1 MRNSRLTG
9 GVNLLLL
16 IALAVAAL
24 EGRGGEQAA
33 PQQEVQKLRVEVPL
47 VNVSATVRTGN
58 GRYITDL
65 KVEDFEVYE
74 DGVRQQISHF
84 SAGEE
89 APATLLL
96 ALDTSRSQEKVF
108 ETQREAAVELV
119 RRVVRPGRKA
129 LLLTFDLDV
138 VLVQGATSDADLLV
152 SKLKEMQVSSGMP
165 RRFNRRPA
173 RGGTHLLDAVYA
185 ATRKLSAEQTRKLI
199 VLFSDGIEDGSVG
212 DPEKAAEEAVRQDV
226 AVYSIRIANA
236 GYYGQPFTRRTDWA
250 LREGSKRMKDLA
262 ESTGGVAF
270 ITTDAKEIPGAIEQ
284 IEQELRYQYWLGYRP
299 ANQAHDGK
307 FRHIEVKVS
316 QPQAKV
322 RARSGY
328 YAPPPTN

>member
-1 MRNSRLTG
+1 MRGRVAFLARAVGS
-9 GVNLLLL
+9 VLL
-16 IALAVAAL
+16 AGLAVA
-24 EGRGGEQAA
+24 GTSRTGEQAA
-33 PQQEVQKLRVEVPL
+33 PAQGEQKLRVEVPL

-65 KVEDFEVYE
+65 RVEDFEVYE
-74 DGVRQQISHF
+74 DRVRQQISHF

-108 ETQREAAVELV
+108 ETQRDAAIELV
-119 RRVVRPGRKA
+119 RQVVKPTRKA

-138 VLVQGATSDADLLV
+138 VLVQGATSDADLLLA
-152 SKLKEMQVSSGMP
+152 KLNEVRVSSGMP
-165 RRFNRRPA
+165 RRFDRRPA

-185 ATRKLSAEQTRKLI
+185 ATRKLSSEQTRKLI

-226 AVYSIRIANA
+226 AVYSIRIVNP
-236 GYYGQPFTRRTDWA
+236 GYYGQPFTRRSDWA

-270 ITTDAKEIPGAIEQ
+270 ITTDPKEIPGAIEQ

-299 ANQAHDGK
+299 VNQVHDGK
-307 FRHIEVKVS
+307 FRKIEVKVKRDGLKV
-316 QPQAKV
+316 QA
-322 RARSGY
+322 RRGY
-328 YAPPPTN
+328 YAAAE

>member
-1 MRNSRLTG
+1 MGQVLSP
-9 GVNLLLL
+9 LLLVG
-16 IALAVAAL
+16 LAVAGMNGAGA
-24 EGRGGEQAA
+24 EPAA
-33 PQQEVQKLRVEVPL
+33 PLQDEQKLRVEVPL

-58 GRYITDL
+58 GRYLTEL

-74 DGVRQQISHF
+74 DGVRQQITHF

-108 ETQREAAVELV
+108 ETQRQAAIELV
-119 RRVVRPGRKA
+119 RRVVTPGRKA

-138 VLVQGATSDADLLV
+138 VLVQGATSDADQLV
-152 SKLKEMQVSSGMP
+152 AKLNEMRVSSGMP

-185 ATRKLSAEQTRKLI
+185 ATRKLSSEQTRKLI
-199 VLFSDGIEDGSVG
+199 VLLSDGIEDGSVD
-212 DPEKAAEEAVRQDV
+212 DPEKVSQEAVRQDV
-226 AVYSIRIANA
+226 AVYSIRIANP
-236 GYYGQPFTRRTDWA
+236 GYYGQPFSRRSDWA
-250 LREGSKRMKDLA
+250 LREGSKRMKELA

-270 ITTDAKEIPGAIEQ
+270 ITSDPKEIPGAIEQ

-307 FRHIEVKVS
+307 FRKIEVKVN
-316 QPQAKV
+316 QLQAKV

-328 YAPPPTN
+328 YAPQPPN

>member
-1 MRNSRLTG
+1 MRWR
-9 GVNLLLL
+9 
-16 IALAVAAL
+16 IAFLGQAVGSVLVAGLAVAGMSRA
-24 EGRGGEQAA
+24 GEQAA
-33 PQQEVQKLRVEVPL
+33 LAQGEQKLRVEVTL
-47 VNVSATVRTGN
+47 VNVSVTVREGN
-58 GRYITDL
+58 GRYMTGL
-65 KVEDFEVYE
+65 KADDFEVYE
-74 DGVRQQISHF
+74 DGVRQPITHF

-108 ETQREAAVELV
+108 ETQRAAAIELV
-119 RRVVRPGRKA
+119 RRVVNPQRKA

-152 SKLKEMQVSSGMP
+152 SKLKAIEISSGMP

-173 RGGTHLLDAVYA
+173 RGGTHLIDAVYA
-185 ATRKLSAEQTRKLI
+185 CTRRLSSEQTRKVI
-199 VLFSDGIEDGSVG
+199 VLFSDGIEDGSVD
-212 DPEKAAEEAVRQDV
+212 DPEKVPQEAVRQDV
-226 AVYSIRIANA
+226 AVYSIRIVNP
-236 GYYGQPFTRRTDWA
+236 GYYGQPSSRRSDWA

-270 ITTDAKEIPGAIEQ
+270 ITTDPKEIPAAIEQ

-299 ANQAHDGK
+299 ANLARDGK
-307 FRHIEVKVS
+307 FRKIEVKVS

-322 RARSGY
+322 RARSG
-328 YAPPPTN
+328 